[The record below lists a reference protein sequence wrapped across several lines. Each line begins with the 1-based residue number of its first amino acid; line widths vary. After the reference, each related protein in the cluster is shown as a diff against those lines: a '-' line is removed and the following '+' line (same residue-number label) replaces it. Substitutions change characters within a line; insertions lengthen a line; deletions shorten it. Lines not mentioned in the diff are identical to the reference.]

1 MYAIVDIETTG
12 GNFKNGR
19 ITEIAIYRHDGE
31 RIVDEFV
38 SLINPEC
45 FIPDYITQL
54 TGISNQMVQKAP
66 SFPQIARRVLDI
78 TSDAVFVAHNASFDY
93 NFIRAEFA
101 SLGYDFNRTTLCTVK
116 MSRKLLPGHPSYSL
130 GNLTQALGI
139 IIQGRHRAGGDAF
152 ATVQLFEIL
161 LRKNG
166 GLFLMDDPYQAFSFD
181 QLHPALKPD
190 QLQAL
195 PEQSGLY
202 YLYNQDGDLL
212 SLGQA
217 NNLRQH
223 VMMLL
228 AGSKGAKHAE
238 LRRNTADLDFTT
250 IGSGL
255 VLGLMEIVEKQV
267 LKPLLDKGAQPK
279 GKLWGIFVY
288 QDQKG
293 YQRLFCSALNG
304 RTDALALFATAAA
317 ARKGLSEWCGRYD
330 LCQNLCGLS
339 EGVQGC
345 FQYQIKLCRGACVGE
360 EPANLYNQR
369 VGQLLADQSLGM
381 ENAVIIDT
389 KMSGEDPGFVLV
401 ERGAVRG
408 YGFLSEMDVLSSLDE
423 FKPLLH
429 EVDDSLSIRHF
440 LKAYLAKHRVER
452 ILRF

>member
-38 SLINPEC
+38 SLVNPEC
-45 FIPDYITQL
+45 YIPDYITQL
-54 TGISNQMVQKAP
+54 TGITNQMVQKAP
-66 SFPQIARRVLDI
+66 FFPQIARRVLDI
-78 TSDAVFVAHNASFDY
+78 TSEAVFVAHNATFDY

-116 MSRKLLPGHPSYSL
+116 MSRKLLPGYPSYSL

-139 IIQGRHRAGGDAF
+139 TIQGRHRAGGDAF
-152 ATVQLFEIL
+152 ATAQLFDIL

-181 QLHPALKPD
+181 HLHPAMKPD
-190 QLQAL
+190 QLKAL
-195 PEQSGLY
+195 PEQSGIY
-202 YLYNQDGDLL
+202 YLYNQDGKLIY
-212 SLGQA
+212 LGQA

-223 VMMLL
+223 VMLML
-228 AGSKGAKHAE
+228 AGSKGAKNTE
-238 LRRNTADLDFTT
+238 LRQNTADLDFTLV
-250 IGSGL
+250 GSAL
-255 VLGLMEIVEKQV
+255 VLGLMEMVQKQA
-267 LKPLLDKGAQPK
+267 LKPLLDKSVKSK
-279 GKLWGIFVY
+279 GKKWGVFLY

-304 RTDALALFATAAA
+304 RTDALALFPTAAA

-339 EGVQGC
+339 EGAQGC

-360 EPANLYNQR
+360 EPADLYNRR
-369 VGQLLADQSLGM
+369 VGQLLADQSLGLGD
-381 ENAVIIDT
+381 AVIID
-389 KMSGEDPGFVLV
+389 KSEIGQDIGFVLV
-401 ERGAVRG
+401 EKGAVRG
-408 YGFLSEMDVLSSLDE
+408 YGFLSEMDAISCLEDFKSLMQE
-423 FKPLLH
+423 L
-429 EVDDSLSIRHF
+429 EDSLPLRHF
-440 LKAYLAKHRVER
+440 LKAYLAQHQVER